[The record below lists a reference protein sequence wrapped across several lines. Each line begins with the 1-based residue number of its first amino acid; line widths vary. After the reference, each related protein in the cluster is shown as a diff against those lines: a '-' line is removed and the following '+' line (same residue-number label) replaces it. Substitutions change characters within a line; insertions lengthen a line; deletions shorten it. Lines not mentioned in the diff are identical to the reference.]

1 MPCMDAQSTTIQC
14 DYQVSSIIKKKFINA
29 ILFFI
34 YNFTAFCS
42 YKSKKELPIVK
53 REQNDDL
60 LDDIK
65 AERITE
71 VTDLPPCKK
80 IDVSRIPPT
89 LPFQKNVNSTADVDK
104 VSASFQIK

>member
-1 MPCMDAQSTTIQC
+1 MDAQSTTIQC
-14 DYQVSSIIKKKFINA
+14 DHQVSKEKCNSTIP
-29 ILFFI
+29 LFI
-34 YNFTAFCS
+34 YNLPHFFFS

-65 AERITE
+65 AERVTE

-80 IDVSRIPPT
+80 VDISRIPPT
-89 LPFQKNVNSTADVDK
+89 LSFQKNINSTTDVDK
-104 VSASFQIK
+104 VSLDF